1 MLSILKKSISKI
13 TSLLTAFVMLLAVS
27 SYPTQTASAD
37 NIPDNQLND
46 MAIEV
51 AFLVNSFRLE
61 NGLHPVYVTPYLCD
75 VARVRARECITLFDH
90 NRPDGSKFSTA
101 IDANLVP
108 YAALFENIAAG
119 RSTPQE
125 TMEQWL
131 NSPPHRAAI
140 LNPDLTHMGMGV
152 AYEQNSEYGYYWTQL
167 FVISDAHFQNEYIP
181 RRHNIIPQSE
191 GDITGDAAVDTFDYI
206 SLADYIYKRSQN
218 IPVYFNPEQLQT
230 ADCFRDGL
238 ITESD
243 AKVLVRYILGEYDT
257 LPYVF

>member
-1 MLSILKKSISKI
+1 MLSLLKKSISKI

-51 AFLVNSFRLE
+51 AFLVNSYRLE
-61 NGLHPVYVTPYLCD
+61 NGLHPIYVIPYLCD
-75 VARVRARECITLFDH
+75 AARVRARECIEVWDH
-90 NRPDGSKFSTA
+90 VRPDGSDFSTI
-101 IDANLVP
+101 IDENLIP
-108 YAALFENIAAG
+108 YHVVFENIVAG
-119 RSTPQE
+119 RTTPE
-125 TMEQWL
+125 SAMERWIE
-131 NSPPHRAAI
+131 SDKHREAM
-140 LNPDLTHMGMGV
+140 LNPDLTHMGIGV
-152 AYEQNSEYGYYWTQL
+152 AYEQNAKYKYYWTQL
-167 FVISDAHFQNEYIP
+167 FIITDSHFQNEYIP
-181 RRHNIIPQSE
+181 RRHDVIPQCE
-191 GDITGDAAVDTFDYI
+191 GDITGDASVNTFDYI

-218 IPVYFNPEQLQT
+218 VPAYFNPEQLKT